1 MSALHFESYT
11 EARAHMKE
19 MLDAAERGQ
28 SASVRRGTLT
38 AMVIDASRLQRFLLS
53 AYPSRAQVVKEA
65 GGWSVV
71 VPGLPVAADGAT
83 FDEAVT
89 EMIDA
94 LREYAEDWDERLY
107 SVPNHSDNWPLDHL
121 VKFSD
126 DAQLRDW
133 LIEPALWPG
142 RSPPA
147 RITNGS
153 A

>member
-11 EARAHMKE
+11 EARTHMKE

-38 AMVIDASRLQRFLLS
+38 AMVIDADRLQRFLLS
-53 AYPSRAQVVKEA
+53 AYPSRAQVVQEA

-71 VPGLPVAADGAT
+71 IPDLPVAADGAT
-83 FDEAVT
+83 FDEAIT

-94 LREYAEDWDERLY
+94 LREYAEDWEERLY
-107 SVPNHSDNWPLDHL
+107 SVPNHSDNWPLAHL
-121 VKFSD
+121 VQFSD

-133 LIEPALWPG
+133 LIESAL
-142 RSPPA
+142 
-147 RITNGS
+147 
-153 A
+153 

>member
-1 MSALHFESYT
+1 MTALHFESYT

-38 AMVIDASRLQRFLLS
+38 AMVIDAGRLQRFLLGT
-53 AYPSRAQVVKEA
+53 YPSRAQVVKEA

-71 VPGLPVAADGAT
+71 IPGLPVAADGAT

-94 LREYAEDWDERLY
+94 LREYAEDWEDHLY
-107 SVPNHSDNWPLDHL
+107 SVPNHAENWPLAHL
-121 VKFSD
+121 VQFSD
-126 DAQLRDW
+126 DVQLRDW
-133 LIEPALWPG
+133 LVESAL
-142 RSPPA
+142 
-147 RITNGS
+147 
-153 A
+153 